1 MEEYIMEPMLNST
14 ASLLAVMFMTISA
27 GLYLSKRKPFTS
39 FGPAIIVIIIGII
52 LSNFKI
58 VPAWADVYGVMFEYA
73 LPLSIAIMLLNVDLS
88 GMLKLSK
95 QPLLAMFFAVISV
108 SIAAFVGGIFM
119 AGSIPEGW
127 KVAGMFVGTYT
138 GGSSNLTAIGKALE
152 ASPETFAAANAADY
166 VIGIP
171 SLVLLMAAPAF
182 MKGSKWFNKVWPY
195 KLTDEELELE
205 GGHDFM
211 QPKEWSINDIA
222 WLFGIGFAIVSVATA
237 LAKFFPAEYIS
248 MMQIILITTIAIIA
262 AQFKPVKK
270 LRGKMD
276 LGLYAALFFLVIIGF
291 MVDIRQFFSS
301 TISISAYCAI
311 VILGSLSLHILLC
324 RIAKIKYQYVGISI
338 MAAIADGSSAAL
350 MAATGKWESIISI
363 AVVLGIVGNAIGNYV
378 GISIG
383 YLIKGMLGM

>member
-1 MEEYIMEPMLNST
+1 MQPLLNST
-14 ASLLAVMFMTISA
+14 ESLLAVMFMTIGI

-39 FGPAIIVIIIGII
+39 FGPAIIVIVIGII

-58 VPAWADVYGVMFEYA
+58 VPTWADIYGVMFEYA
-73 LPLSIAIMLLNVDLS
+73 IPLSVAIMLLSVDLS

-108 SIAAFVGGIFM
+108 SIAALVGGIFM
-119 AGSIPEGW
+119 AGQIPEGW

-138 GGSSNLTAIGKALE
+138 GGSSNLTAIGKALQ
-152 ASPETFAAANAADY
+152 ASPDTFAAANAADY

-171 SLVLLMAAPAF
+171 SLVLLMSAPAF
-182 MKGSKWFNKVWPY
+182 MRNSKWFNKVWPY

-211 QPKEWSINDIA
+211 QAKEWSINDIA
-222 WLFGIGFAIVSVATA
+222 WLFGIGFAIVFAATA
-237 LAKFFPAEYIS
+237 LAQLFPADLGS
-248 MMQIILITTIAIIA
+248 MMQIILITTIAIIV
-262 AQFKPVKK
+262 AQFKPVKELK
-270 LRGKMD
+270 GKMD
-276 LGLYAALFFLVIIGF
+276 LGLYVALFFLVIIGF

-301 TISISAYCAI
+301 TISISVYCAI
-311 VILGSLSLHILLC
+311 VILGSLSLHLLLC

-338 MAAIADGSSAAL
+338 MAAIADGSAAAL

-363 AVVLGIVGNAIGNYV
+363 AVVLGIIGNAVGNYV
-378 GISIG
+378 GITIG
-383 YLIKGMLGM
+383 YLIKGILGL